1 MKKQSLEILHRYR
14 KHLLE
19 REQIVVQERIAD
31 ENTQKAR
38 ILSLRERVQDTH
50 RAKLQAT
57 CAGDLV
63 ALDEAAI
70 YLHGR
75 TTMAHRA
82 LSLAST
88 SREQALDRLLQLKKE
103 HDQIGHLIDK
113 NHAALR
119 IARDESERHQLNDF
133 ATRYASLT
141 PQ

>member
-19 REQIVVQERIAD
+19 REQIGVQERMVE
-31 ENTQKAR
+31 ENNQKAR
-38 ILSLRERVQDTH
+38 ILHLRERVQETH

-82 LSLAST
+82 LSLARSA
-88 SREQALDRLLQLKKE
+88 REEALDSLLQLKKE
-103 HDQIGHLIDK
+103 HDQIGLLLDR
-113 NHAALR
+113 NDAAER
-119 IARDESERHQLNDF
+119 AARDESERHQLNDF
-133 ATRYASLT
+133 ATRYASLA